1 MQALR
6 KIGKGLE
13 TFSRELEAVPN
24 EVYMWLGIL
33 LLLLLV
39 IYVIIVPKIHIE
51 GEKKKFFRRV
61 LVWGMLFLYVFSIL
75 TFTVFMRTT

>member
-13 TFSRELEAVPN
+13 TFSRQLEAVPN

-33 LLLLLV
+33 L
-39 IYVIIVPKIHIE
+39 
-51 GEKKKFFRRV
+51 
-61 LVWGMLFLYVFSIL
+61 
-75 TFTVFMRTT
+75 FTTPSDLCDYCS